1 MIIVSIQ
8 STFLNT
14 LFYLALTVYIVYMVI
29 SEYIQINKIKPMY
42 EVDNNNIGVIV
53 YTNKKSIDVVNALS
67 GFQIIGIHQT
77 IFIVQVK

>member
-1 MIIVSIQ
+1 
-8 STFLNT
+8 
-14 LFYLALTVYIVYMVI
+14 MVI
-29 SEYIQINKIKPMY
+29 SKYIQINKIKPMY

-77 IFIVQVK
+77 IFII

>member
-1 MIIVSIQ
+1 
-8 STFLNT
+8 
-14 LFYLALTVYIVYMVI
+14 
-29 SEYIQINKIKPMY
+29 MY

-77 IFIVQVK
+77 IFII